1 MWGSYFKIIFVWN
14 YNSNIF
20 WPTSKV
26 RECCILHL
34 WILVFMGVIWWV
46 TEYLMPSPT
55 FWNGFCISIFIFV
68 LWSFLL
74 DSTHIQIIL
83 SMYSI
88 HRMRGNRNQTVNTVK
103 REIFAAIKFCGFDH
117 KAVLVR
123 FNFAGFP
130 LLYVEHNYM
139 EQNICGRFNLAM
151 GNMSSTCKFQYIFL
165 KNIQCTTLN
174 NVLRQPQW
182 PSFFKTF
189 GWGGTC
195 PQTPQTPPPPEWL
208 RAYGASSY
216 SHQIFL

>member
-1 MWGSYFKIIFVWN
+1 
-14 YNSNIF
+14 
-20 WPTSKV
+20 
-26 RECCILHL
+26 
-34 WILVFMGVIWWV
+34 MGVIWWV

-123 FNFAGFP
+123 FNFVGFP
-130 LLYVEHNYM
+130 LLYVEHIWNKIFVDDLIWRW
-139 EQNICGRFNLAM
+139 EICQVRVNF
-151 GNMSSTCKFQYIFL
+151 SIYF
-165 KNIQCTTLN
+165 
-174 NVLRQPQW
+174 
-182 PSFFKTF
+182 
-189 GWGGTC
+189 
-195 PQTPQTPPPPEWL
+195 
-208 RAYGASSY
+208 
-216 SHQIFL
+216 